1 MMDPVPPDEESPM
14 TAHSSIVMDEL
25 DGLFD
30 LGNPGAV
37 HEVFLPYTSP
47 PLSMNDRWAHW
58 GQERKAQREVSK
70 AASVVIRAAGWP
82 REMFRIDVGLVWYRG
97 TNAHADSDNIIATI
111 KPCVDAMKPADAQKN
126 RPWGLGMIR
135 EDYSRVVRN
144 VAGRVVTRDE
154 DPSPNLGARLLLV
167 VREV

>member
-1 MMDPVPPDEESPM
+1 MMNLVPPPEEQDM
-14 TAHSSIVMDEL
+14 THGALVMGEL
-25 DGLFD
+25 DGLFE
-30 LGNPGAV
+30 LGTPGAV

-82 REMFRIDVGLVWYRG
+82 EMFRIDVALVWYRG
-97 TNAHADSDNIIATI
+97 TNAHADSDNIVATI
-111 KPCVDAMKPADAQKN
+111 KPCIDALKPRDPQKN
-126 RPWGLGMIR
+126 RPWGLGLVR

-154 DPSPNLGARLLLV
+154 DPHPKLGARLLLV